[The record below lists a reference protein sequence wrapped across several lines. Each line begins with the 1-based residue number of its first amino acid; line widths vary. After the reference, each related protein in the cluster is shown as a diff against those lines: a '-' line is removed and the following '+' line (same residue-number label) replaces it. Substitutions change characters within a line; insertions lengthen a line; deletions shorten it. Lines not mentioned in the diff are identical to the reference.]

1 MPVFAQD
8 LREAARKFSFPLLLL
23 FCFSSET
30 QSKYTSVSWFFVGT
44 FPQPIPFMQ
53 KRDEIPPFEHDIS
66 KFKLNE
72 SFGSFCRRQT
82 VINKTLQSTRH
93 SSAQRKQWWSSLN
106 CRKAQSICQQR
117 RAQAI
122 RSYCSD
128 RLSSPEINNHMLSSS
143 ANSKEV
149 NFLTKYR
156 DKYGIQTSVLTHP
169 EHTFIGT
176 YQIYA
181 SFKQKQ
187 I

>member
-1 MPVFAQD
+1 MYFGVLPPHIP
-8 LREAARKFSFPLLLL
+8 S
-23 FCFSSET
+23 
-30 QSKYTSVSWFFVGT
+30 TS
-44 FPQPIPFMQ
+44 PPPIPFMQ
-53 KRDEIPPFEHDIS
+53 KRVETSSFEHDVS

-93 SSAQRKQWWSSLN
+93 SSAQRKQWWSPLN

-117 RAQAI
+117 RAGTI

-143 ANSKEV
+143 TNSKEV

-156 DKYGIQTSVLTHP
+156 DKYDIQTSVLSHP
-169 EHTFIGT
+169 ERTFICMD
-176 YQIYA
+176 QIYA
-181 SFKQKQ
+181 SFKHKQ